1 MKKQKL
7 LVIVLVISM
16 LLGLLG
22 GCSQKNDGKEA
33 GDKTNQTGDTDTNKD
48 EEASG
53 KIETLTILYP
63 GDESDRMSQFIE
75 NEFNEKMAAE
85 LNLKVE
91 MIFVPWDSYWE
102 QKDIMLA
109 ANEPIDLY
117 WDGLPNLSQM
127 VNEKQAMPLDDLLTQ
142 YGQDLLKVIPMSH
155 VQGATV
161 NGEIYGIP
169 TSYASSSG
177 MYQFVTVR
185 QDLMDEVGMTDLN
198 TPADLKEYAT
208 KVEEKYPEL
217 KGPGDIIF
225 KPLTRFFQP
234 EQYTF
239 VAKEEMAVYGED
251 TGKVYSYYETDAF
264 KEVAKFNRDMFTSG
278 LYADELST
286 NYNERTNRMQTGLY
300 IWTEGSFGKDTEIS
314 DAVKANAPTSVL
326 KNYIL
331 ADDKPRYI
339 TATGGEVL
347 CIPYTAPNPEGAMK
361 FLNWLYSSQE
371 NYLFAIYGVEGT
383 DYEMVDGRINRLVTN
398 DFFYEWMFR
407 NKNYTVFTPNV
418 DDAYIEQYQHWD
430 DDAKLSNAIGFVF
443 NNENVKEIETAVFE
457 VCSKDLAP
465 IRNGFVD
472 FDENYD
478 AAIKKLK
485 DAGMDE
491 YIAEVQKQFD
501 EFMANKNK

>member
-1 MKKQKL
+1 
-7 LVIVLVISM
+7 
-16 LLGLLG
+16 
-22 GCSQKNDGKEA
+22 
-33 GDKTNQTGDTDTNKD
+33 
-48 EEASG
+48 
-53 KIETLTILYP
+53 
-63 GDESDRMSQFIE
+63 
-75 NEFNEKMAAE
+75 
-85 LNLKVE
+85 
-91 MIFVPWDSYWE
+91 
-102 QKDIMLA
+102 
-109 ANEPIDLY
+109 
-117 WDGLPNLSQM
+117 
-127 VNEKQAMPLDDLLTQ
+127 
-142 YGQDLLKVIPMSH
+142 
-155 VQGATV
+155 
-161 NGEIYGIP
+161 
-169 TSYASSSG
+169 
-177 MYQFVTVR
+177 
-185 QDLMDEVGMTDLN
+185 
-198 TPADLKEYAT
+198 
-208 KVEEKYPEL
+208 
-217 KGPGDIIF
+217 
-225 KPLTRFFQP
+225 
-234 EQYTF
+234 
-239 VAKEEMAVYGED
+239 
-251 TGKVYSYYETDAF
+251 
-264 KEVAKFNRDMFTSG
+264 DMFTSG

-347 CIPYTAPNPEGAMK
+347 CIPHTAPNPEGAMK

-430 DDAKLSNAIGFVF
+430 DNAKLSNAIGFVF

-501 EFMANKNK
+501 EFMANKSK

>member
-16 LLGLLG
+16 LMGLLG
-22 GCSQKNDGKEA
+22 GCSKKTEGNEAVDPTSPASDTEKDKEE
-33 GDKTNQTGDTDTNKD
+33 TP
-48 EEASG
+48 SG

-63 GDESDRMSQFIE
+63 GDESDRMTSFIE
-75 NEFNEKMAAE
+75 NEFADKMAAD

-127 VNEKQAMPLDDLLTQ
+127 VNEKQAMPLDELITQ
-142 YGQDLLKVIPMSH
+142 YGQDMLKVIPMSH
-155 VQGATV
+155 VEGAKV

-185 QDLMDEVGMTDLN
+185 QDLMDAVGMTDLN
-198 TPADLKEYAT
+198 TPEDLKEYAT
-208 KVEEKYPEL
+208 KVNEQFPEL

-225 KPLTRFFQP
+225 KPLTRYFQP

-251 TGKVYSYYETDAF
+251 TGKVYSYYETEAF
-264 KEVAKFNRDMFTSG
+264 QSVAKYNRDMYTSE

-300 IWTEGSFGKDTEIS
+300 IWTEGSFGKDTEIA
-314 DAVKANAPTSVL
+314 DAVKANAPDSKL
-326 KNYIL
+326 KNYLL
-331 ADDKPRYI
+331 ADEKPRYI

-361 FLNWLYSSQE
+361 FINWLYSSQE
-371 NYLFAIYGVEGT
+371 NYLFALYGVEGT
-383 DYEMVDGRINRLVTN
+383 DYEMVDGRIKRLVTN

-407 NKNYTVFTPNV
+407 NKNYTVFTPEV
-418 DDAYIEQYQHWD
+418 DEESIEENKHWD
-430 DDAKLSNAIGFVF
+430 DDAKISSAIGFVF
-443 NNENVKEIETAVFE
+443 NNENVKEIETAIFE

-501 EFMANKNK
+501 EFTANKNK

>member
-7 LVIVLVISM
+7 FVIVLVISM
-16 LLGLLG
+16 ILGLLG
-22 GCSQKNDGKEA
+22 GCSQEKEA
-33 GDKTNQTGDTDTNKD
+33 DKTEDKTNQTSDTDNDK
-48 EEASG
+48 EENSTG
-53 KIETLTILYP
+53 KVETLTILYP
-63 GDESDRMSQFIE
+63 GDESDRMTSFIQ
-75 NEFNEKMAAE
+75 NEFAEKMAAD

-127 VNEKQAMPLDDLLTQ
+127 VNEKQAMPLDELISQ
-142 YGQDLLKVIPMSH
+142 YGQDMLKVIPISH
-155 VQGATV
+155 IEGAKV

-169 TSYASSSG
+169 SSYASSSG

-185 QDLMDEVGMTDLN
+185 QDLMDAVGLTDLN
-198 TPADLKEYAT
+198 TPEDLKDYAV
-208 KVEEKYPEL
+208 KVNEQFPEL

-225 KPLTRFFQP
+225 KPLTRYFQP

-251 TGKVYSYYETDAF
+251 TSKVYSYYETDAF
-264 KEVAKFNRDMFTSG
+264 KSVAKYNRDMYVSG

-300 IWTEGSFGKDTEIS
+300 IWTEGSFGKDTEIADS
-314 DAVKANAPTSVL
+314 VKANAPDSKL
-326 KNYIL
+326 MNYIL

-347 CIPYTAPNPEGAMK
+347 CVPFTAPNPEGAMK
-361 FLNWLYSSQE
+361 FINWLYSSQE

-418 DDAYIEQYQHWD
+418 TEEYIEQYQHWD

-443 NNENVKEIETAVFE
+443 NNESVKEIETAVFE

-478 AAIKKLK
+478 TAIKKLK

-491 YIAEVQKQFD
+491 YIAEVQRQFD
-501 EFMANKNK
+501 EFIANKNK